1 MDCLPQ
7 KFIITGQLKKKLY
20 WIGVTCKMQIKK
32 SREAKFREAKAS
44 KEAENKITFIELLT
58 ARTN

>member
-7 KFIITGQLKKKLY
+7 KFRITGQLKKHLY

-44 KEAENKITFIELLT
+44 KAENKITIIELLT

>member
-7 KFIITGQLKKKLY
+7 KFRITGQLKKTPLLDWGY
-20 WIGVTCKMQIKK
+20 LQNANK

-44 KEAENKITFIELLT
+44 KAENKITFIELLT